1 MKKSQEDQ
9 GRGKKRILF
18 FLLAA
23 VLTIRLGPM
32 LLGLEWRRDA
42 RIVLYLLGGAVLLLW
57 CLYYVR
63 SSEKKWLAAVLL
75 AVLILYVYRGL
86 FSSGYAESVILEDGV
101 PAYVRVNEDPGSL
114 ASVRYYEYVNRVL
127 RGLRG
132 IEYGEW

>member
-63 SSEKKWLAAVLL
+63 SSEKN
-75 AVLILYVYRGL
+75 GL
-86 FSSGYAESVILEDGV
+86 
-101 PAYVRVNEDPGSL
+101 P
-114 ASVRYYEYVNRVL
+114 RYCL
-127 RGLRG
+127 RC
-132 IEYGEW
+132 